1 MQRTLR
7 VIRGSIASLVRYYHV
22 EPTASTGQVVSLKEK
37 PASNI
42 DFGVDKLTSLRE
54 LFEARVHIGHKTSM
68 WNPSMLPYLYGHRA
82 GIHIIDL
89 DKTWQCLQLAL
100 KVTSNIAYQ
109 KGVILFVNERSQFER
124 LNQKAARDSNQYF
137 VTQWTEGTLTNMY
150 GLLGSTNYP
159 DLIIFTSV
167 PPNESAVK
175 EAAMCCVPSIGIVD
189 SDCDP
194 QWITYPVPG
203 NDDTPSAL
211 QLYFRIFSDAIK
223 MAMMMRKEMDT
234 LEQGTVKSGN
244 VTTEVLHS

>member
-1 MQRTLR
+1 MFQCTYFCVCGCAL
-7 VIRGSIASLVRYYHV
+7 IKFSTTGHV
-22 EPTASTGQVVSLKEK
+22 EPVNEESL
-37 PASNI
+37 PNI

-54 LFEARVHIGHKTSM
+54 LFEARVHLGHKTSM
-68 WNPSMLPYLYGHRA
+68 WHQGMLPYLFGHRA

-100 KVTSNIAYQ
+100 KVTSNIAYH
-109 KGVILFVNERSQFER
+109 KGIILFVNQRSQFER

-137 VTQWTEGTLTNMY
+137 VTRWTEGTLTNMHE
-150 GLLGSTNYP
+150 LLGASHYP

-167 PPNESAVK
+167 PPNEAAVK

-211 QLYFRIFSDAIK
+211 QLYFRVFSEAIK
-223 MAMMMRKEMDT
+223 NANMMRKEMDDS
-234 LEQGTVKSGN
+234 EQGKC
-244 VTTEVLHS
+244 VTMTTTRV